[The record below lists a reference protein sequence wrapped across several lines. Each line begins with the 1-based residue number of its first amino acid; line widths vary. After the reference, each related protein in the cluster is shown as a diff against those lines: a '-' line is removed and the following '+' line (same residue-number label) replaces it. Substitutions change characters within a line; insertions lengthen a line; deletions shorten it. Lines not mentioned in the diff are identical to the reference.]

1 LLAPGGDGCL
11 RRSAAWVGE
20 VCEPWMVE
28 EVMKKIA
35 EIKGLDLDETRLQ
48 ILENVKTLF
57 GI

>member
-1 LLAPGGDGCL
+1 
-11 RRSAAWVGE
+11 
-20 VCEPWMVE
+20 MVE